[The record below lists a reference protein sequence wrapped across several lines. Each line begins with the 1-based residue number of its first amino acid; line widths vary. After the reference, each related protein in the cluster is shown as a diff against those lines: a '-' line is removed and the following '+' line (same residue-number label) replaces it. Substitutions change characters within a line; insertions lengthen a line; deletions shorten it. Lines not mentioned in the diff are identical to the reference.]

1 MGEISLGSQKC
12 VYRPSGTYRW
22 CIPSLRGCIFSMYVW
37 LVIFDYFRHYSIVF
51 LLVTIKITS
60 FIQKQS
66 KSTKIST
73 KLENHRIMSKNHQKT
88 KHPHRTFLTGFWWFF
103 DDFLIHVTKLVKIF
117 VENIII
123 LEFLT
128 QLFWLINQV
137 IQRFNPLHLHTRYRQ
152 YFRPMSESTN
162 IRKQVSKPLHTL
174 HLTIKLLI
182 LYRNNRNPPKKIHKT
197 QKSSNNKHENDDFNL
212 KISNFD
218 QFCKPWDDLN
228 VENDTTNVYRFSIFK
243 TPYN

>member
-1 MGEISLGSQKC
+1 MKIPRFFNKLIIYFC
-12 VYRPSGTYRW
+12 VLVA
-22 CIPSLRGCIFSMYVW
+22 LRDWVFSMYDW
-37 LVIFDYFRHYSIVF
+37 WFLVVFDIIPLFF

-88 KHPHRTFLTGFWWFF
+88 KHSHIQNGPFDGFWWFF
-103 DDFLIHVTKLVKIF
+103 DDFLIRHVTKLVKIF

-152 YFRPMSESTN
+152 YTSCIIVSSESY
-162 IRKQVSKPLHTL
+162 IMQYS
-174 HLTIKLLI
+174 
-182 LYRNNRNPPKKIHKT
+182 
-197 QKSSNNKHENDDFNL
+197 
-212 KISNFD
+212 
-218 QFCKPWDDLN
+218 
-228 VENDTTNVYRFSIFK
+228 
-243 TPYN
+243 